1 VKVGELLLGHRSPA
15 VLQCNKGRSHPHTVY
30 WTFNG
35 NPVPYGMNRF
45 YTRGRNLTIYSSSVQ
60 DNGTYKCFGDYD
72 RRSELDTFV
81 IRIVSPVQFDS
92 CGGEYCTEEIDVSS
106 LHAKNVS
113 SVFLSSSFT
122 YDMNSPVKEKES
134 AENVEWRLTENS
146 DINID
151 KYCFGANHESCVL
164 AKCGER
170 ETDACQTTAVLRG
183 AVRDVWSRQNKS
195 IVLNVKRLEK
205 DLVGRMDHVTVVLRV
220 NLPYRRNVLGKARN
234 WVVVRAFKLYNFPT
248 SITVTSKNCTEQDNS
263 QCKIIVDEG
272 ESLTLCSSVDTH
284 GRESFINSSSWI
296 FTTKSATFNASLCT
310 SYDSSECRNL
320 YRRRML
326 VVQKEWGSCLVLKNI
341 SEELDGTRVKYRM
354 IPAFQAKVN
363 SILESREM
371 TINVLTVKPTLP
383 ISGHGSDVL
392 FYVILASLAGGSN
405 AVLLFLGFLCVGG
418 ICVCCCRRRCSK
430 HQKTPL
436 MKKSVLYDHLNPRPQ
451 RPPRLPPRPV
461 ITTLYASPSGHS
473 YISLFPEQD
482 PPCRGGET
490 STADASLP
498 GSDSNLANHHFWLS
512 VGPMAQY
519 PLQSTNISASNRG
532 TRFASAPPEG
542 PSATVG
548 VHPVPTISIAGDET
562 DESRRE
568 ESASTQNPSNS
579 ISTEEH
585 SQPPIHFLQVPSR
598 EH

>member
-1 VKVGELLLGHRSPA
+1 VLTVEDMFFQGVSMVMMGLLAVYSTEADVKVGELLLGHRSPA

-371 TINVLTVKPTLP
+371 TINVLTGSYVQLDLHRVLAYQIKTHLLEDSIADGSHVKITIPFDKITFTGGLVSLGLMVGTNTLGLP
-383 ISGHGSDVL
+383 VYGIRSCADLKWCLGKHWYQGVFSHNGSGNVR
-392 FYVILASLAGGSN
+392 F
-405 AVLLFLGFLCVGG
+405 
-418 ICVCCCRRRCSK
+418 
-430 HQKTPL
+430 
-436 MKKSVLYDHLNPRPQ
+436 
-451 RPPRLPPRPV
+451 
-461 ITTLYASPSGHS
+461 S
-473 YISLFPEQD
+473 YIDPTSIRFYLKPLKPVKEIYPDGHFKTSGGHVLVFEFKKLIGIGKEQW
-482 PPCRGGET
+482 
-490 STADASLP
+490 DA
-498 GSDSNLANHHFWLS
+498 
-512 VGPMAQY
+512 V
-519 PLQSTNISASNRG
+519 TG
-532 TRFASAPPEG
+532 TE
-542 PSATVG
+542 
-548 VHPVPTISIAGDET
+548 
-562 DESRRE
+562 
-568 ESASTQNPSNS
+568 
-579 ISTEEH
+579 
-585 SQPPIHFLQVPSR
+585 
-598 EH
+598 

>member
-1 VKVGELLLGHRSPA
+1 MLTVEDMFFQGVSMVMMGLLAVYSTEADVKVGELLLGHRSPA

-371 TINVLTVKPTLP
+371 TINVLTGSYVQLDLHRVLAYQIKTHLLEDSIADGSHVKITIPFDKITFTGGLVSLGLMVGTNTLGLP
-383 ISGHGSDVL
+383 VYGIRSCADLKWCLGKHWYQGVFSHNGSGNVR
-392 FYVILASLAGGSN
+392 F
-405 AVLLFLGFLCVGG
+405 
-418 ICVCCCRRRCSK
+418 
-430 HQKTPL
+430 
-436 MKKSVLYDHLNPRPQ
+436 
-451 RPPRLPPRPV
+451 
-461 ITTLYASPSGHS
+461 S
-473 YISLFPEQD
+473 YIDPTSIRFYLKPLKPVKEIYPDGHFKTSGGHVLVFEFKKLIGIGKEQW
-482 PPCRGGET
+482 
-490 STADASLP
+490 DA
-498 GSDSNLANHHFWLS
+498 
-512 VGPMAQY
+512 V
-519 PLQSTNISASNRG
+519 TG
-532 TRFASAPPEG
+532 TE
-542 PSATVG
+542 
-548 VHPVPTISIAGDET
+548 
-562 DESRRE
+562 
-568 ESASTQNPSNS
+568 
-579 ISTEEH
+579 
-585 SQPPIHFLQVPSR
+585 
-598 EH
+598 